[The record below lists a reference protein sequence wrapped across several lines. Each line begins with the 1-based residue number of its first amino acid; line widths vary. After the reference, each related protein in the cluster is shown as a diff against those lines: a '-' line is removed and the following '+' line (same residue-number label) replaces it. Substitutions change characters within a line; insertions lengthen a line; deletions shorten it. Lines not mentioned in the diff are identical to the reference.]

1 MNVLL
6 ARTDRLGDVLQSMAG
21 VRSLKSC
28 LGNGKIGFLIAKANE
43 AALRG
48 NPFIDRLHY
57 SEAVTSEELKRHD
70 YGAAVVMFFDKKTAA
85 VIKRAGIPQRIG
97 PLSKIASFF
106 YFNRGVRQ
114 HRSASIKNE
123 AEYNLDLIRALCP
136 SVIGERPVIFNP
148 GVPPSVTLPK
158 RYVVVAPQSRN
169 SSPNISDEQ
178 YRHIAAHLSA
188 TGVPIVLC
196 GTERGGLCGRIASE
210 CQGDTGAM
218 GTTVPMAPVDLCGKT
233 TLDELI
239 SVIRGSL
246 FVIAP
251 STGTLHLANAL
262 GRPILSFYPPNK
274 TASALRWSPYRYE
287 GRIFTASYPCRK
299 KCRKSRAC
307 SDRCMNFDV
316 EEIKREIA
324 KLLDLQIRG

>member
-28 LGNGKIGFLIAKANE
+28 LSNGKIGFLIAKANE
-43 AALRG
+43 AALKA
-48 NPFIDRLHY
+48 NPFIHHLHY
-57 SEAVTSEELKRHD
+57 SEEVTSEELKRHD
-70 YGAAVVMFFDKKTAA
+70 YGAAVVMFYDKKTAA

-97 PLSKIASFF
+97 PLSKIGSFF

-123 AEYNLDLIRALCP
+123 AEYNLDLIRAICP
-136 SVIGERPVIFNP
+136 SVIGERPVIFNS
-148 GVPPSVTLPK
+148 GMPPSVALPK

-169 SSPNISDEQ
+169 SSPNISDGL

-210 CQGDTGAM
+210 CQGTL
-218 GTTVPMAPVDLCGKT
+218 DLCGKT

-239 SVIRGSL
+239 SVIKGSL
-246 FVIAP
+246 LVIAP

-274 TASALRWSPYRYE
+274 TAAALRWAPYRYE
-287 GRIFTASYPCRK
+287 GRILTAPYPCRK
-299 KCRKSRAC
+299 RCRKSRAC
-307 SDRCMNFDV
+307 SDRCMDFDI